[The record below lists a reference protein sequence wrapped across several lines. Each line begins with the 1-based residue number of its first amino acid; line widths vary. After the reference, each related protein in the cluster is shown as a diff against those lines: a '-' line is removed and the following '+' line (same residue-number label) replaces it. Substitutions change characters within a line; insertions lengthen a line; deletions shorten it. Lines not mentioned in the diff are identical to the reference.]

1 MNFKSSLLLLCS
13 SLYIK
18 LSSILHAHLV
28 IALKINIMLRKRR
41 VIDRKLT
48 VTAELKACLLLCPKI
63 HTNVINLSLIKCFSA
78 ALAFPI
84 KSTKDI
90 PYFHNPAQKREAVI
104 QTLVIEIAEQG
115 APDPLLLLH
124 DKDDFDK
131 ISEDVTE
138 VKKC

>member
-1 MNFKSSLLLLCS
+1 
-13 SLYIK
+13 
-18 LSSILHAHLV
+18 
-28 IALKINIMLRKRR
+28 MLRKCT

-48 VTAELKACLLLCPKI
+48 VTAELKVCLLLCPKI
-63 HTNVINLSLIKCFSA
+63 HTDVINPYVINLSPIKWFSA

-84 KSTKDI
+84 KSTKNI

-115 APDPLLLLH
+115 ASDPLSLLH

-131 ISEDVTE
+131 ISEDATE